1 MVEDELWL
9 QTIAAIAIGCC
20 RQAFGWEEQIDGI
33 AGLAAGVDFCGI
45 VCSFLFVMAGTLQ
58 E

>member
-1 MVEDELWL
+1 MEDELWL